1 MCQPIPLDKRRKSQA
16 CKDQRS
22 QVLRW
27 SQYSKASW
35 GRSHWSLVS
44 MTRQHGVETWLE
56 VAVQGKVLAH
66 RPLPLGCFTS
76 WVIFMV
82 KMIERALCFLVPD
95 NPGSSTLTLCVTSRL
110 QLFLIQ
116 THLLAL
122 ADGWPVA
129 LHLSSVYQQPPFCCK
144 MVVWSWPLHTCLW
157 HCCYSSA
164 SGNNRSSE
172 HSNNIAS
179 CNRRHSLNL
188 WKVRP
193 PPWVSFY
200 IRPTHPVESMRI
212 AQHLN
217 QLLMEWYKSVGK

>member
-1 MCQPIPLDKRRKSQA
+1 MFGWEFDVDAWSRFSRWNLIKICCWTWDMNSTLGSVVPLAMFKDKRRKSQA
-16 CKDQRS
+16 SKDQWS

-44 MTRQHGVETWLE
+44 MTRQHGEETWLE

-95 NPGSSTLTLCVTSRL
+95 NPGSSTLTLCMTCRL

-116 THLLAL
+116 TYLLAL

-129 LHLSSVYQQPPFCCK
+129 LHLSSTSNHHSAA
-144 MVVWSWPLHTCLW
+144 SW
-157 HCCYSSA
+157 
-164 SGNNRSSE
+164 
-172 HSNNIAS
+172 
-179 CNRRHSLNL
+179 
-188 WKVRP
+188 
-193 PPWVSFY
+193 
-200 IRPTHPVESMRI
+200 
-212 AQHLN
+212 
-217 QLLMEWYKSVGK
+217 